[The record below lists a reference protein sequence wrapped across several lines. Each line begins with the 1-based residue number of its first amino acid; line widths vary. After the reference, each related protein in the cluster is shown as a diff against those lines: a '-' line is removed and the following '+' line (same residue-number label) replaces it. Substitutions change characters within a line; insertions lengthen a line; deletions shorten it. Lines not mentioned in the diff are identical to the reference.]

1 MNRHPRHVT
10 VTQSSSPPFAAPS
23 RFCTT
28 LLTLPGK
35 NRTATVAF
43 LTGEEPIPPS
53 KTRPTAPLIRKALS

>member
-28 LLTLPGK
+28 LLTLPVK

-43 LTGEEPIPPS
+43 LTGEEAIRSRHPRPALPP
-53 KTRPTAPLIRKALS
+53 L